1 MTNELESD
9 IRYFKACIEYMP
21 KGEPI
26 ASYVIHK
33 GICERAIVALEKQ
46 IPKEP
51 FETYDDD
58 TCLYKHFECP
68 ECGDRLSR
76 HAVNSYCMKCGQLIK
91 WVKEGG
97 EYDNTRV
104 NRKAWNRV

>member
-33 GICERAIVALEKQ
+33 GICERAIQALEKQ
-46 IPKEP
+46 MPKEP
-51 FETYDDD
+51 IKQDED
-58 TCLYKHFECP
+58 CLECP
-68 ECGDRLSR
+68 NCDSFIGYESECKDEHYR
-76 HAVNSYCMKCGQLIK
+76 VEYCPNCGQAIK
-91 WVKEGG
+91 WE
-97 EYDNTRV
+97 
-104 NRKAWNRV
+104 